1 LVGRGLRATLARP
14 CLEPTGAPIE
24 DVVGSA
30 GISIPNLP
38 AVLLAILTAHR
49 NADMD

>member
-1 LVGRGLRATLARP
+1 
-14 CLEPTGAPIE
+14 
-24 DVVGSA
+24 VVGSA
-30 GISIPNLP
+30 RHLDPNPL

>member
-1 LVGRGLRATLARP
+1 
-14 CLEPTGAPIE
+14 
-24 DVVGSA
+24 VVGSA
-30 GISIPNLP
+30 RHLDPNLP